1 MLNMPNSFL
10 YYLRMHF
17 FSKILLLALSIA
29 LLAPAAFASE
39 ALYNREY
46 VRGFIALK
54 GDFRSTKSTGVRFL
68 NKVTG
73 ESYRK
78 QFLDT
83 HLDIGAEYNQLMT
96 WFDIDFMP
104 LTKTR
109 GDTEWYA
116 YGLTWMW
123 GYKLLHTN
131 SLVNIIPS
139 IGPGFELLNVRE
151 SRNDKLRTCIGPT
164 LNTEIEFRLQGAQ
177 FSAGIYGGYKVI
189 RQDAWDDGST
199 DFFERDINFDKVF
212 VGLKLSWTMLSS
224 FQKQAKDME

>member
-1 MLNMPNSFL
+1 MPDSFL

-17 FSKILLLALSIA
+17 FSKILLLALSMA

-54 GDFRSTKSTGVRFL
+54 GDFRSTSSTGIKEL
-68 NKVTG
+68 NLITG
-73 ESYRK
+73 KSYTK
-78 QFLDT
+78 QFADA

-104 LTKTR
+104 LTQTR
-109 GDTEWYA
+109 GKAEEKSEWYA
-116 YGLTWMW
+116 YGITWMW
-123 GYKLLHTN
+123 GYKLLHAN
-131 SLVNIIPS
+131 SVGNIIPS

-151 SRNDKLRTCIGPT
+151 SRDSKLKSCMGPT
-164 LNTEIEFRLQGAQ
+164 LNTEIEFRLQAAQ
-177 FSAGIYGGYKVI
+177 FAAGIYGGYKVI
-189 RQDAWDDGST
+189 RQEDDELFISK
-199 DFFERDINFDKVF
+199 RDINFDKVF